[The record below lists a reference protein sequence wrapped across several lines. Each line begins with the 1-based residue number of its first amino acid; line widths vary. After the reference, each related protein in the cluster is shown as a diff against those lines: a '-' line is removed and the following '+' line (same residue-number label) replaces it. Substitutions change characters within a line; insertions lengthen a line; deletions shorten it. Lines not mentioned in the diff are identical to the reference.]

1 DFACDVRANEEGPMA
16 TVGLILIVVALVGA
30 VLIYNGL
37 VSLRN
42 QVQNGWKQIDVQ
54 LKRRHDLI
62 PNLVET
68 VKGVMQYERDTLE
81 SVMEARARAVAASG
95 VRDSATAENAL
106 SQSLG
111 RLLAVME
118 NYPALK
124 ADENALKLQE
134 ELTTTENQL
143 AFARQFYNDTVMQ
156 FNTRQEVFPA
166 SVIANFFAFKP
177 AEYFTAADEERGT
190 PRVDLSLQK

>member
-1 DFACDVRANEEGPMA
+1 MA
-16 TVGLILIVVALVGA
+16 TILLILIVLVLVAGV
-30 VLIYNGL
+30 VTYNGL
-37 VSLRN
+37 VTLRN
-42 QVQNGWKQIDVQ
+42 RVANGWKQIEVQ

-68 VKGVMQYERDTLE
+68 VKGVMQFERDTLE
-81 SVMEARARAVAASG
+81 RVMQARAHALTVTG
-95 VRDSATAENAL
+95 MPATAAAEDAL

-111 RLLAVME
+111 RLFAVME

-124 ADENALKLQE
+124 ADENALQLQE

-166 SVIANFFAFKP
+166 SIVADFFGFKP
-177 AEYFTAADEERGT
+177 AEYFTASDEDRAA
-190 PRVDLSLQK
+190 PRVDLSLQKS

>member
-1 DFACDVRANEEGPMA
+1 MA
-16 TVGLILIVVALVGA
+16 TVVLGIIVIAVVGA
-30 VLIYNGL
+30 VLLYNSL

-68 VKGVMQYERDTLE
+68 VKGTMQFERETLE
-81 SVMEARARAVAASG
+81 RVMGARARAVAATM
-95 VRDSATAENAL
+95 VKDSIVAENAL
-106 SQSLG
+106 SQSVG

-124 ADENALKLQE
+124 SNESALRLQE

-143 AFARQFYNDTVMQ
+143 AFARQFYNDTVTQ

-177 AEYFTAADEERGT
+177 ADYFTAADEDRGT
-190 PRVDLSLQK
+190 PRVDLSLPK

>member
-1 DFACDVRANEEGPMA
+1 MA
-16 TVGLILIVVALVGA
+16 TVLLILILVAVVAAILT
-30 VLIYNGL
+30 YNNL

-62 PNLVET
+62 PNLVEA
-68 VKGVMQYERDTLE
+68 VKGAMQFERDTLE
-81 SVMEARARAVAASG
+81 RVMQARARAVAATG
-95 VRDSATAENAL
+95 VREAAAAEGAL

-118 NYPALK
+118 NYPVLK
-124 ADENALKLQE
+124 ANENALQLQE

-166 SVIANFFAFKP
+166 NFIANFFVFKP

>member
-1 DFACDVRANEEGPMA
+1 MA
-16 TVGLILIVVALVGA
+16 AVFLVVIVVAVAAGVLTYNSLVT
-30 VLIYNGL
+30 
-37 VSLRN
+37 LRN
-42 QVQNGWKQIDVQ
+42 RVQNGWQQIGVQ

-68 VKGVMQYERDTLE
+68 VKGAMQYERDTLE
-81 SVMEARARAVAASG
+81 RVMQARTRAVAATT
-95 VRDSATAENAL
+95 VRDSAAAENVL

-124 ADENALKLQE
+124 ANQNVLALQE

-143 AFARQFYNDTVMQ
+143 AFARQFYNDMVMQ
-156 FNTRQEVFPA
+156 FNNRQEVFPA
-166 SVIANFFAFKP
+166 SVVATFFAFKP
-177 AEYFTAADEERGT
+177 SEYFTTADEDRAT
-190 PRVDLSLQK
+190 PRVDLSLPK

>member
-1 DFACDVRANEEGPMA
+1 MGIA
-16 TVGLILIVVALVGA
+16 LIVIVLLVAGVALT
-30 VLIYNGL
+30 YNSL

-42 QVQNGWKQIDVQ
+42 RVQNGWRQIDVQ

-62 PNLVET
+62 PNLVES
-68 VKGVMQYERDTLE
+68 VKGAMQFERDTLE
-81 SVMEARARAVAASG
+81 RVMEARSRATAASG
-95 VRDSATAENAL
+95 VREAAAAENAL

-118 NYPALK
+118 NYPTLRSNE
-124 ADENALKLQE
+124 DVVKLQE

-143 AFARQFYNDTVMQ
+143 SFARQFYNDMVMRL
-156 FNTRQEVFPA
+156 NTREQVFPA
-166 SVIANFFAFKP
+166 SIIAVFFGFKP
-177 AEYFTAADEERGT
+177 AEYFTAADEDRST